1 MEKENKRI
9 IGKYKGEEEC
19 KKRNFTKFYE
29 TSSKTNENVEDM
41 FKDFVKE
48 IYKKNKNKVI
58 ENRQENNKLYEV
70 MKKEVIKNDNNS
82 FCC

>member
-1 MEKENKRI
+1 MEKENKRVI
-9 IGKYKGEEEC
+9 ESYRGEDEYK
-19 KKRNFTKFYE
+19 KKGFTKFYE

-41 FKDFVKE
+41 FRDFVKE

-58 ENRQENNKLYEV
+58 ENRQENNKLYEE
-70 MKKEVIKNDNNS
+70 MKKDFIKTDRG

>member
-1 MEKENKRI
+1 MEKENKRVI
-9 IGKYKGEEEC
+9 ESYRGEDEC
-19 KKRNFTKFYE
+19 KKKGFTKFYE

>member
-1 MEKENKRI
+1 
-9 IGKYKGEEEC
+9 
-19 KKRNFTKFYE
+19 
-29 TSSKTNENVEDM
+29 M

-70 MKKEVIKNDNNS
+70 MKKEVIKSDNS
-82 FCC
+82 GICC

>member
-1 MEKENKRI
+1 
-9 IGKYKGEEEC
+9 
-19 KKRNFTKFYE
+19 
-29 TSSKTNENVEDM
+29 M

-58 ENRQENNKLYEV
+58 ENRQENNKLYEF
-70 MKKEVIKNDNNS
+70 MKKEVIKTDNNG